1 MSTIE
6 ILVVVTVAAFVTA
19 LTLVVVALA
28 VSLIAQR
35 FK

>member
-19 LTLVVVALA
+19 LAGAVVLLVLA
-28 VSLIAQR
+28 FIADR